1 MIKENKQESLLA
13 ISNLLDK
20 DFVVAKYQRGYK
32 WSIEQVRQ
40 LLEDIE
46 DFYTK
51 SKASFYC
58 LQPIIVTENENPK
71 LWEVIDGQQRLTTI
85 YIILKCLNLSTYKL
99 SYNTRER
106 SELFLNSIDKILI
119 NEVDVNLQDDQIANK
134 DLNIAWNI
142 YIENQPENNNIDNYH
157 FFKAYYYAK
166 NWLSDE
172 NTDSELF
179 KTTLFNSV
187 KVIWHIIEKNDLNA
201 EKVFINFNKGRIP
214 LDQAD
219 LIKAEFILA
228 FKKVFFN
235 KEIQKL
241 KMQEFANEWNQIEN
255 TLQNDEFW
263 FFISNDISNKKS
275 YNRIDLLFDLI
286 NEKPK
291 SNSDKLYSYSKTKY
305 NESSWKNIIE
315 LFEIIKEWFDN
326 RKTFHLVGF
335 ALAYNIVDLQKL
347 RKEYNSSIDKHAFLN
362 YLKAKIKNHYIK
374 DKDFNG
380 FDSIFYGHK
389 FCFQILNLFNIAIE
403 EKSDASYRFPF
414 HKLKQQNWNIEH
426 IHAQNPKEFK
436 LVKDVNGWLQDME
449 HLEKSFYE
457 TERLDST
464 LNFPSQKINDLKKT
478 LLKED
483 EGLTTI
489 QKKLIDEINEELKI
503 YFDTDNISN
512 LCLLDGPT
520 NKGIGNK
527 PFNEKRKEVLEIAK
541 NGINKKGE
549 KVYVPTGTQRVF
561 SKFYNYQDSDI
572 EMTYWGNKDRKK
584 YIEAIEESIKNMLEK
599 TNE

>member
-1 MIKENKQESLLA
+1 MNENNNPESLLA

-20 DFVVAKYQRGYK
+20 NFVVAKYQRGYK

-46 DFYTK
+46 DYYTTPN
-51 SKASFYC
+51 ASFYC
-58 LQPIIVTENENPK
+58 LQPIIATESNNPK
-71 LWEVIDGQQRLTTI
+71 VWEVIDGQQRLTTI
-85 YIILKCLNLSTYKL
+85 YIILKCLDLSTYKL

-106 SELFLNSIDKILI
+106 SELFLNSIDSSLI
-119 NEVDVNLQDDQIANK
+119 ENVELDLVDNKIANNQ
-134 DLNIAWNI
+134 LNIAWND
-142 YIENQPENNNIDNYH
+142 YIKIKPEDNNIDNYH
-157 FFKAYYYAK
+157 FFKAYHYAK
-166 NWLSDE
+166 NWLNDE
-172 NTDSELF
+172 TTNTELF
-179 KTTLFNSV
+179 KTILLNNV

-228 FKKVFFN
+228 FKKVFLN

-291 SNSDKLYSYSKTKY
+291 NNNDKLYSYSKTKY
-305 NESSWKNIIE
+305 NESSWKDIIE

-335 ALAYNIVDLQKL
+335 SLTYNIADLQKL
-347 RKEYNSSIDKHAFLN
+347 RKEYNASIDKYAFLN
-362 YLKAKIKNHYIK
+362 YLKTKIKNHYFK

-380 FDSIFYGHK
+380 FDNIFYGHK
-389 FCFQILNLFNIAIE
+389 FCFQVLNLFNIAIE

-426 IHAQNPKEFK
+426 IHAQNPREFK
-436 LVKDVNGWLQDME
+436 LVKHVNGWLQDME

-457 TERLDST
+457 IESIDST
-464 LNFPSQKINDLKKT
+464 INFPSHKINDLKKT

-483 EGLTTI
+483 EGLTTL
-489 QKKLIDEINEELKI
+489 QKKSIEEINEGLRA

-520 NKGIGNK
+520 NIAIGNK
-527 PFNEKRKEVLEIAK
+527 PFNEKRKEVLEITK
-541 NGINKKGE
+541 NGINKNGI

-572 EMTYWGNKDRKK
+572 EMTYWGNKDRKN
-584 YIEAIEESIKNMLEK
+584 YIEAIEESIRNILEN

>member
-1 MIKENKQESLLA
+1 MNENNNQESLLA

-20 DFVVAKYQRGYK
+20 DFLVAKYQRGYK

-40 LLEDIE
+40 ILKDIE

-51 SKASFYC
+51 SNTSFYC
-58 LQPIIVTENENPK
+58 LQPIIVTESNNSK
-71 LWEVIDGQQRLTTI
+71 VWEVIDGQQRLTTI
-85 YIILKCLNLSTYKL
+85 YIILKCLNLKTYNL

-106 SELFLNSIDKILI
+106 SEIFLQSIESSLIENVELDLVDDKIA
-119 NEVDVNLQDDQIANK
+119 DDQ
-134 DLNIAWNI
+134 LNVAWND
-142 YIENQPENNNIDNYH
+142 YIKIKPENNNIDNYH
-157 FFKAYYYAK
+157 FFKAFHYTK
-166 NWLSDE
+166 NWLNDE
-172 NTDSELF
+172 KTNTELF
-179 KTTLFNSV
+179 KTTLLNNV
-187 KVIWHIIEKNDLNA
+187 KIIWHIIEKNDLNA

-228 FKKVFFN
+228 YKNQIFN

-241 KMQEFANEWNQIEN
+241 KIQEFANEWNQIEN

-286 NEKPK
+286 TEKPK
-291 SNSDKLYSYSKTKY
+291 NNNEKLYSYFKTKY

-335 ALAYNIVDLQKL
+335 ALTYNIVDLQKL
-347 RKEYNSSIDKHAFLN
+347 RKEYNASIDKYVFLN
-362 YLKAKIKNHYIK
+362 FLKIKIKNHYFN

-380 FDSIFYGHK
+380 FENIFYGHK
-389 FCFQILNLFNIAIE
+389 FCFQVLNLFNIAIE

-414 HKLKQQNWNIEH
+414 NKLKQQDWNIEH
-426 IHAQNPKEFK
+426 IHAQNPRKFK

-449 HLEKSFYE
+449 HLENSFFE
-457 TERLDST
+457 IERLN

-478 LLKED
+478 LIIEE
-483 EGLTTI
+483 EGLTTL
-489 QKKLIDEINEELKI
+489 QKKSIEEINEELKI

-541 NGINKKGE
+541 NGLNKNGV

-561 SKFYNYQDSDI
+561 SKFYNYNDSNID
-572 EMTYWGNKDRKK
+572 MSYWGNKDRKK
-584 YIEAIEESIKNMLEK
+584 YMEAMEESIKNILEK

>member
-1 MIKENKQESLLA
+1 MNENNNQESLLA

-20 DFVVAKYQRGYK
+20 DFLVAKYQRGYK

-40 LLEDIE
+40 ILEDIE

-51 SKASFYC
+51 SNTSFYC
-58 LQPIIVTENENPK
+58 LQPIIVTEGNNSK
-71 LWEVIDGQQRLTTI
+71 VWEVIDGQQRLTTI
-85 YIILKCLNLSTYKL
+85 YIILKCLNLKTYNL

-106 SELFLNSIDKILI
+106 SEIFLQSIESSLIENVELDLVDDKIAD
-119 NEVDVNLQDDQIANK
+119 NQ
-134 DLNIAWNI
+134 LNVAWND
-142 YIENQPENNNIDNYH
+142 YIKIKPENNNIDNYH
-157 FFKAYYYAK
+157 FFKAFYYTK
-166 NWLSDE
+166 NWLNDE
-172 NTDSELF
+172 KTNTELF
-179 KTTLFNSV
+179 KTTLLNNV
-187 KVIWHIIEKNDLNA
+187 KIIWHIIEKNDLNA

-228 FKKVFFN
+228 YKNQIFN

-241 KMQEFANEWNQIEN
+241 KIQEFANEWNQIEN

-286 NEKPK
+286 TEKPK
-291 SNSDKLYSYSKTKY
+291 NNNEKLYSYFKTKY

-335 ALAYNIVDLQKL
+335 ALTYNIVDLQKL
-347 RKEYNSSIDKHAFLN
+347 RKEYHASIDKYAFLDF
-362 YLKAKIKNHYIK
+362 LKTKIKNHYFN

-380 FDSIFYGHK
+380 FENIFYGHK
-389 FCFQILNLFNIAIE
+389 FCFQVLNLFNIAIE

-414 HKLKQQNWNIEH
+414 NKLKQQDWNIEH
-426 IHAQNPKEFK
+426 IHAQNPRKFM
-436 LVKDVNGWLQDME
+436 LVKDVSGWLQDIE
-449 HLEKSFYE
+449 HLEKSFFE
-457 TERLDST
+457 IERLNFN
-464 LNFPSQKINDLKKT
+464 LNFPTQKINDLKKT
-478 LLKED
+478 LIIEE
-483 EGLTTI
+483 EGLTTF
-489 QKKLIDEINEELKI
+489 QKKSIEEINEELKI

-541 NGINKKGE
+541 NGINKNGV

-561 SKFYNYQDSDI
+561 SKFYNYSDSNI
-572 EMTYWGNKDRKK
+572 EMSYWGNKDRKK
-584 YIEAIEESIKNMLEK
+584 YIEAVEESIKNILEK